1 MTVFVNYG
9 IVKILEYMNKN
20 EQKSIIQ
27 IKFADNP
34 QSEKAVD
41 WDKIV
46 RNSEKVAD
54 IFERNDEDTRKIQS
68 QVCPA

>member
-1 MTVFVNYG
+1 
-9 IVKILEYMNKN
+9 MNKN

-41 WDKIV
+41 WD
-46 RNSEKVAD
+46 RSSETLKKVAD
-54 IFERNDEDTRKIQS
+54 YF
-68 QVCPA
+68 